1 MEGGRREREG
11 GKEAEGRGKEGGRQT
26 GEREGGKRKGDHNVT
41 LTQHLASFLQAHPG
55 LSQGRST
62 VSVATSGSHQL
73 KRAVST
79 TPGEGSSHSSSVH
92 NTSLTHQERV
102 NWYSCPFRDCR
113 GLEQITVQLW
123 GAKLLA
129 SPTSLCCLSLG
140 QGPRCDGRGRQ
151 AKLPQGVKVRGEV
164 AMLHVG
170 TVRAR
175 STCVRH

>member
-1 MEGGRREREG
+1 MF
-11 GKEAEGRGKEGGRQT
+11 
-26 GEREGGKRKGDHNVT
+26 T

-62 VSVATSGSHQL
+62 VSVATIGSHQL

-79 TPGEGSSHSSSVH
+79 TPGEDTSHSSSVH
-92 NTSLTHQERV
+92 NASLTHQERV

-113 GLEQITVQLW
+113 GLEQIIVQLW

-140 QGPRCDGRGRQ
+140 QRPRCDGRGRH
-151 AKLPQGVKVRGEV
+151 ANLPQGVKVRGEV

-170 TVRAR
+170 TVRAC